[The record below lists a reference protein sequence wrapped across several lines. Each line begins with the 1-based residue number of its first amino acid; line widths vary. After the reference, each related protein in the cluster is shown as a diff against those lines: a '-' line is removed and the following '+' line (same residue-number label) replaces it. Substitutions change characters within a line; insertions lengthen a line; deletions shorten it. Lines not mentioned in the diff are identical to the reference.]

1 MTYDEDEARA
11 KIAAWIELPA
21 LVAGCGAKGIDAAL
35 AEVELFVPTELEFG
49 PLLHEA
55 TMAVD
60 TVKSALVTLRDQARE
75 REGT

>member
-1 MTYDEDEARA
+1 MSYDETRARESL
-11 KIAAWIELPA
+11 AAIQKLPA
-21 LVAGCGAKGIDAAL
+21 TLAGENSTAIDAAL
-35 AEVELFVPTELEFG
+35 GTLALYTPLASEFG

-75 REGT
+75 REK